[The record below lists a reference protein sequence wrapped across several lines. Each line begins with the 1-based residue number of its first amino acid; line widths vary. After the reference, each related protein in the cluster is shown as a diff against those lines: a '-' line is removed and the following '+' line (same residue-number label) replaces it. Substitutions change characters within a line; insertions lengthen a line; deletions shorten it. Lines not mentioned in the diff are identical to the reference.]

1 MLSPYNILAFTEIG
15 LPPTYVYVRRMGI
28 VIMPECCV
36 NASLFLIAELRPANF
51 SDAFWCQ
58 KIVSLSTAE
67 KSTCVVINSQLEGR
81 FYALHLF
88 AQRFHCLVRN
98 SICCCIFLCSAL
110 QALTVIA
117 FLWLWILCT
126 LFKTQL

>member
-1 MLSPYNILAFTEIG
+1 
-15 LPPTYVYVRRMGI
+15 MGI

-67 KSTCVVINSQLEGR
+67 NPRVLIICPKLTLTVDQS
-81 FYALHLF
+81 AL
-88 AQRFHCLVRN
+88 RN
-98 SICCCIFLCSAL
+98 SVVQENHAHAMPTF
-110 QALTVIA
+110 
-117 FLWLWILCT
+117 
-126 LFKTQL
+126 

>member
-1 MLSPYNILAFTEIG
+1 MLFPYNILAFTEIG

-67 KSTCVVINSQLEGR
+67 NPRVLGFS
-81 FYALHLF
+81 
-88 AQRFHCLVRN
+88 VRN
-98 SICCCIFLCSAL
+98 MGKQMSCLLSSHLLNFTLHKDKFRAVQIERTKY
-110 QALTVIA
+110 LTLLNLI
-117 FLWLWILCT
+117 
-126 LFKTQL
+126 